1 MQMKGMLNLTDGPIT
16 PVLMKL
22 SLPIIATN
30 FISTTYG
37 LVDMIWVGKLGSG
50 PVAAIG
56 TANFYVNLAVAI
68 STMITIGTGVK
79 VAHSIGEKQ
88 SDRAKTYIKNGF
100 LITAL
105 VGIVYMLFIIMT
117 KDKLIGYFE
126 LADAEIERMATQFLV
141 ISIIGNLFNLFN
153 LLFST
158 IMNSLGDSKRPFRIF
173 TVGFLLNMILDPLL
187 IFGYGSFEGLGVSG
201 AALATLS
208 ANIILTLLFIYKTK
222 NNEFFSKYTKIDKAS
237 MKEVLKLGLPI
248 SVQRVTFTVIS
259 IVIAKII
266 VSWGPDAIAVQRV
279 GIQIESISYMTIGG
293 LQGAVAAFFGQN
305 FGARKIVRI
314 KDGYRISL
322 LLTTVFGMFTS
333 LMFVVFPK
341 EIFSLFLNDPS
352 SLMLGVDYMK
362 IIGYSQAFMCMELM
376 TVGAFNGLGKTYI
389 PPIFSI
395 ILTGLRIPLAILLSG
410 PFGLNGVW
418 LSIAI
423 TSVLKGI
430 ILVGWFKGILN
441 KMSSKL
447 LNQAV

>member
-1 MQMKGMLNLTDGPIT
+1 MKGMLNLTDGPIT